1 MTDTA
6 KPQNAHVEERLQTE
20 PIVWLSSVRP
30 DGRPHL
36 VPVWYYWDGS
46 TVLIFSQ
53 PNNQKIRNLRHNSN
67 VMLALEAKDGGDDV
81 VMFEGKAELL
91 QQPSSQVL
99 PTGYEQKYTEGFK
112 NIGMTKEQMLASY
125 SQPIRITPT
134 KFISWT

>member
-1 MTDTA
+1 MADTA

-20 PIVWLSSVRP
+20 SIIWLTSVRA

-36 VPVWYYWDGS
+36 VPVWFYWDGS

-81 VMFEGKAELL
+81 VLFEGKAELL
-91 QQPSSQVL
+91 QQPAAQVL
-99 PTGYEQKYTEGFK
+99 PSGYEQKYAEGLK
-112 NIGMTKEQMLASY
+112 NLGMSKDQMMASY

>member
-1 MTDTA
+1 MANIA
-6 KPQNAHVEERLQTE
+6 KPQNAHIEERLQTE

-53 PNNQKIRNLRHNSN
+53 PNNQKIRNLRHNPN

-91 QQPSSQVL
+91 QQPSAQVL
-99 PTGYEQKYTEGFK
+99 PDGYEQKYTEGFK